1 MSASYT
7 DQEVI
12 ALIGRVLNHYHL
24 SGEHFLFNRTA
35 TGLEVLTT
43 PNDESWLLVSLLGWL
58 QADFDLTFLDG
69 AGHPVDFCDYRAL
82 MFTIRSVDEDAINSL
97 LPKDDQWKN

>member
-58 QADFDLTFLDG
+58 QADF
-69 AGHPVDFCDYRAL
+69 CDHRAL

>member
-43 PNDESWLLVSLLGWL
+43 PNHESWLLVSLLGWL

-69 AGHPVDFCDYRAL
+69 AGRWGGPPRRFLRPPGPDVYHPFGGR
-82 MFTIRSVDEDAINSL
+82 RRN
-97 LPKDDQWKN
+97 

>member
-43 PNDESWLLVSLLGWL
+43 PNDES
-58 QADFDLTFLDG
+58 
-69 AGHPVDFCDYRAL
+69 
-82 MFTIRSVDEDAINSL
+82 
-97 LPKDDQWKN
+97 